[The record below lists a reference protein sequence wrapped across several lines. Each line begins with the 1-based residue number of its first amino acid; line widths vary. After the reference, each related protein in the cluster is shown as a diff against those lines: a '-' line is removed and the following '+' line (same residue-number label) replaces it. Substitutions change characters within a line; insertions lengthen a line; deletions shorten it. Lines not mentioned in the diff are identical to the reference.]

1 MGNKVR
7 FGVSLPDDLSRELD
21 LLAAKVNVSRSELV
35 EQALRNMLS
44 DYIHYLVPHDCDGVM
59 VALCPESRGS
69 EDIIEQYSDIAET
82 YIHAHRNGKCFE
94 VLMLSG
100 PSQRISEL
108 HGKLLAAGCGV
119 RFLPSLSLE
128 SYFSMPESAAQ
139 PTRKGEER
147 VTL

>member
-21 LLAAKVNVSRSELV
+21 LLAAKVNASRSELV

-44 DYIHYLVPHDCDGVM
+44 DYIHYLVPHECDGVM
-59 VALCPESRGS
+59 VALCPENKGS
-69 EDIIEQYSDIAET
+69 ENIIEQYSDIAET
-82 YIHAHRNGKCFE
+82 YIHSHRNGKCFE
-94 VLMLSG
+94 VLMISG

-128 SYFSMPESAAQ
+128 SYFSRPEAAVPQ
-139 PTRKGEER
+139 VGEGKGNSH
-147 VTL
+147 